1 MTDRQTY
8 RCPEPMCP
16 SVAIEIQEVLGGKVS
31 VMCQRAHGFVVSRAS
46 LFPVEQLIEKTTSDG
61 HHTFEEL
68 YRYRLLYN
76 AALFNQWAIE
86 DLYDV
91 HKSMFHHD
99 GTVPFGDRKW
109 FIVVAELPT
118 GQISNHYRVSDW
130 DLFDIPMKDLPNV
143 YDGHTPAMVA
153 ERLTKFLTKEENQ
166 RTCPESS
173 LLAWGAHLLAQEGP
187 Q

>member
-1 MTDRQTY
+1 MTDREFY
-8 RCPEPMCP
+8 RCPQANCY
-16 SVAIEIQEVLGGKVS
+16 SVSIVVQEVFNKVS
-31 VMCQRAHGFVVSRAS
+31 MMCQFGHALIVSRDYMT
-46 LFPVEQLIEKTTSDG
+46 PVVPWVDKHTSDG

-118 GQISNHYRVSDW
+118 GQISNHYRVDDW

-143 YDGHTPAMVA
+143 YDGHTPAEVA
-153 ERLTKFLTKEENQ
+153 DRLTRFLTKADNQ
-166 RTCPESS
+166 RSCPESS

-187 Q
+187 QS